1 MSAERYDPLM
11 KPDDPR
17 RALIIDTLIA
27 VGMFVLGVGSML
39 VWEGNTGPAPREP
52 DFWAYALIGGQTL
65 PLIWRRR
72 YPVWVLSFVVFIFVI
87 DRGINYPSSWAFFGI
102 AIAMYSVGSQLPPK
116 RSLLVGGIALD
127 VVLLWT
133 LAGIYF
139 YDIEWFALI
148 SVVAVLGFPLLIGRE
163 TYHREQR
170 MLALERRAIK
180 AEHEREQRAN
190 EAVNRER
197 VRIARELHDVVAHE
211 ITVMTI
217 QSAGARRIVE
227 DDPAR
232 AKQAME
238 SAEAAGHRALTEV
251 RRMLGV
257 LRTTDP
263 TAMDPQPG
271 MADLDRLVDQMNEA
285 GLPTSLEVSGEVRSL
300 PLGVDL
306 NAYRIIQESL
316 TNTLKH
322 GGPDVQAE
330 ISIAYEPDSL
340 AIEIN
345 DDGRGAAAWQGSA
358 DEPGQGLVGM
368 HERAAILDGAV
379 HTGPRPGGGYRVAAK
394 IPIPSA

>member
-1 MSAERYDPLM
+1 MD
-11 KPDDPR
+11 
-17 RALIIDTLIA
+17 ALVA
-27 VGMFVLGVGSML
+27 VGLFALAVGSVI
-39 VWEGNTGPAPREP
+39 VWEGPADPAPKEP
-52 DFWAYALIGGQTL
+52 DFWAYVLIAGQTL
-65 PLIWRRR
+65 PLVWRRR
-72 YPVWVLSFVVFIFVI
+72 FPVWVLSFIIFVWFI
-87 DRGINYPSSWAFFGI
+87 DRGINYPASWAFFGL
-102 AIAMYSVGSQLPPK
+102 ALAMYSVGAQLKPK
-116 RSLLVGGIALD
+116 RSLLVGGVVLD

-139 YDIEWFALI
+139 YDIAWFSVI
-148 SVVAVLGFPLLIGRE
+148 SVVAILGFPLLIGRE

-170 MLALERRAIK
+170 IIALERRAVE
-180 AEHEREQRAN
+180 ADHEKEQRAQ

-197 VRIARELHDVVAHE
+197 VRIARELRDVVAHE

-217 QSAGARRIVE
+217 QSAGARRII
-227 DDPAR
+227 DNDPDQAR
-232 AKQAME
+232 AAMK

-251 RRMLGV
+251 RRMLGI
-257 LRTTDP
+257 LRPTDP
-263 TAMDPQPG
+263 RATDPQPG

-285 GLPTSLEVSGEVRSL
+285 GLPTSLEVSGDVRSL

-322 GGPDVQAE
+322 GGPDVRAT
-330 ISIAYEPDSL
+330 ISIAYEPHSL
-340 AIEIN
+340 AIEVN
-345 DDGRGAAAWQGSA
+345 DDGRGAAAWDGSE

-379 HTGPRPGGGYRVAAK
+379 HTGPRPGGGYRVSAK